1 MTAKKSLSFKPS
13 NAEKAFV
20 YQQTQDLVS
29 AVNALCPVAVLLEK
43 YLDQSEEKNN
53 YAVTFV
59 LGDSQA
65 NVLARSEG
73 KDLLEVCVSAKNQM
87 KKKLHVMAQA
97 MEESPERT
105 KFIDELKRS
114 PYLH

>member
-1 MTAKKSLSFKPS
+1 MTVKKILFKPS

-29 AVNALCPVAVLLEK
+29 AIDPLCPVAVLLEK
-43 YLDQSEEKNN
+43 YSNSSEKKNC

-59 LGDSQA
+59 LGDSQS

-73 KDLLEVCVSAKNQM
+73 KDLMEVCVSAKNQM
-87 KKKLHVMAQA
+87 KKKLHVMAQS

-105 KFIDELKRS
+105 KFIDELKKS

>member
-1 MTAKKSLSFKPS
+1 MTTKKPLIFTPS

-29 AVNALCPVAVLLEK
+29 TANTVCPVAVLLEK
-43 YLDQSEEKNN
+43 YSDPAKENG
-53 YAVTFV
+53 YVVTFV
-59 LGDSQA
+59 LGDA
-65 NVLARSEG
+65 DRNVLARSEG
-73 KDLLEVCVSAKNQM
+73 KDLLEVCISAKNQM
-87 KKKLHVMAQA
+87 KKKLYAMAQS
-97 MEESPERT
+97 MKESPART